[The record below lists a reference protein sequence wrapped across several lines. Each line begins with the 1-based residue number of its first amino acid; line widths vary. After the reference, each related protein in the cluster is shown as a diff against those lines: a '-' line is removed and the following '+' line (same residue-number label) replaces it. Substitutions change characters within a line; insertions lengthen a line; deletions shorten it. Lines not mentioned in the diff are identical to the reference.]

1 MKKEILKNYLKT
13 LLEMLDT
20 NISKTDKKI
29 TMLLEMLKK
38 ANVEEGKLQLITNST
53 IKKQI
58 SELSNLSVSAVN
70 NAISQF
76 IKVGIIERK
85 DFGVYIFNPKYFGN
99 AEWKMI
105 DNIVIKTTFS
115 EEIEFEVE
123 FGYKEL

>member
-58 SELSNLSVSAVN
+58 SGLSNLSVSAVN

-99 AEWKMI
+99 VEWEKI
-105 DNIVIKTTFS
+105 DSVAIKTTFS